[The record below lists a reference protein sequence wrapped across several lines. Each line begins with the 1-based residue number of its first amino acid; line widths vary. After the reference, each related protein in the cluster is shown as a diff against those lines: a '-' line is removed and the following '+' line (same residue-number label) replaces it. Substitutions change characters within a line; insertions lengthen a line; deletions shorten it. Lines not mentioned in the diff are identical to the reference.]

1 VPIEDWGYPEFPDC
15 LDYLWD
21 WFISLNNTRQ
31 VSMGV
36 SPISE
41 QEIHAF
47 CVNRSMRMAVFE
59 VEAIRQLDR
68 VALTEINKD

>member
-1 VPIEDWGYPEFPDC
+1 
-15 LDYLWD
+15 
-21 WFISLNNTRQ
+21 
-31 VSMGV
+31 MGI

-68 VALTEINKD
+68 VALTEINKE